1 LRDPRVSLRKSFRTE
16 QPRSYS
22 ENSFASGT
30 NFREPVSMKSRELM
44 SGDKRM
50 GDWNMLE
57 LWRSMG
63 TLCHGVVI
71 VLAIM
76 LVRSL
81 GVSAS
86 RALRY
91 RMAREQSKAYIYQT
105 IESFRDGKLDQAI
118 VVAEHNTRS
127 HIARVVAAG
136 LMDFQA
142 AQEGMPEKAVI
153 EEVQR
158 SLERSSAETTEEMKR
173 GLSGIATIA
182 ATAPF
187 VGLFGTV
194 IGILNA
200 FRSIDVMHATEIKV
214 IAGPISEAL
223 LTTAIGLS
231 VAVPAVWCYNLLTN
245 QMDAFGVE
253 MQNCALELV
262 TYLRA
267 RQVDVRKDFRAPIIS
282 E

>member
-1 LRDPRVSLRKSFRTE
+1 MEKS
-16 QPRSYS
+16 Q
-22 ENSFASGT
+22 GT
-30 NFREPVSMKSRELM
+30 
-44 SGDKRM
+44 KRGSM
-50 GDWNMLE
+50 GDWKLVE
-57 LWRSMG
+57 LWNSMG

-76 LVRSL
+76 FVRSL
-81 GVSAS
+81 SVAGG

-91 RMAREQSKAYIYQT
+91 KLAREQSMAYIAET
-105 IESFRDGKLDQAI
+105 TVPFREGKLEEAI
-118 VVAEHNTRS
+118 VLAENNKKS
-127 HIARVVAAG
+127 HIARIVAAG
-136 LMDFQA
+136 LLDFQA
-142 AQEGMPEKAVI
+142 TPHGMPDQHVMEGVR
-153 EEVQR
+153 R
-158 SLERSSAETTEEMKR
+158 SLDRSSAETTEEMKR

-200 FRSIDVMHATEIKV
+200 FRNIDTTHATSIKV

-231 VAVPAVWCYNLLTN
+231 VAVPAVWCYNLLTT

-253 MQNCALELV
+253 MQSCGLELMS
-262 TYLRA
+262 YLRA
-267 RQVDVRKDFRAPIIS
+267 RQSGFHRELNGGRLEMI

>member
-1 LRDPRVSLRKSFRTE
+1 
-16 QPRSYS
+16 
-22 ENSFASGT
+22 
-30 NFREPVSMKSRELM
+30 
-44 SGDKRM
+44 M
-50 GDWNMLE
+50 GGWNLIE

-71 VLAIM
+71 ILAIM
-76 LVRSL
+76 FVRSM
-81 GVSAS
+81 GVSAG

-91 RMAREQSKAYIYQT
+91 RLAREQSKAYIA
-105 IESFRDGKLDQAI
+105 ECNMPLAEGRLEQAI
-118 VVAEHNTRS
+118 VVAEHNRKS
-127 HIARVVAAG
+127 HIAKIVAAG
-136 LMDFQA
+136 LLDYQA
-142 AQEGMPEKAVI
+142 APEGMPDEHVM
-153 EEVQR
+153 EGVQR
-158 SLERSSAETTEEMKR
+158 SLDRSSAEAAEEMKC
-173 GLSGIATIA
+173 GLSGVATIA

-200 FRSIDVMHATEIKV
+200 FRNIGLTHATEIKV
-214 IAGPISEAL
+214 IAGSISEAL

-253 MQNCALELV
+253 MQSCGLELMS
-262 TYLRA
+262 YLRA
-267 RQVDVRKDFRAPIIS
+267 RQAEMCRERRI

>member
-1 LRDPRVSLRKSFRTE
+1 
-16 QPRSYS
+16 
-22 ENSFASGT
+22 
-30 NFREPVSMKSRELM
+30 
-44 SGDKRM
+44 M
-50 GDWNMLE
+50 GEWNLLE

-76 LVRSL
+76 FLRSV

-91 RMAREQSKAYIYQT
+91 RLAREQSKAYIVET
-105 IESFRDGKLDQAI
+105 VNSFREGELDQAI
-118 VVAEHNTRS
+118 ILAEGNKRS
-127 HIARVVAAG
+127 HIANIVVAG
-136 LMDFQA
+136 LLDFQA
-142 AQEGMPEKAVI
+142 APDGMPEQQVM
-153 EEVQR
+153 EGVQR

-173 GLSGIATIA
+173 GLSGLATIA

-200 FRSIDVMHATEIKV
+200 FRSIDMMHATAIKV
-214 IAGPISEAL
+214 IAGSISEAL

-245 QMDAFGVE
+245 QMDAFGAE

-267 RQVDVRKDFRAPIIS
+267 RQVGVQKDMRAPIIS
-282 E
+282 G

>member
-1 LRDPRVSLRKSFRTE
+1 VGE
-16 QPRSYS
+16 
-22 ENSFASGT
+22 
-30 NFREPVSMKSRELM
+30 
-44 SGDKRM
+44 
-50 GDWNMLE
+50 WNMLE

-76 LVRSL
+76 FVRSL

-91 RMAREQSKAYIYQT
+91 RLAREQSKAYIFET
-105 IESFRDGKLDQAI
+105 IDSFREGKLEHAI
-118 VVAEHNTRS
+118 VVAERNKRS
-127 HIARVVAAG
+127 HIASIVTAG
-136 LMDFQA
+136 LLDFQA
-142 AQEGMPEKAVI
+142 APDGMPEQQVI
-153 EEVQR
+153 EGVQR

-173 GLSGIATIA
+173 GLSGLATIA

-200 FRSIDVMHATEIKV
+200 FRSIDVMHATAIKV
-214 IAGPISEAL
+214 IAGSISEAL

-231 VAVPAVWCYNLLTN
+231 VAVPAVWCYNLLTS

-267 RQVDVRKDFRAPIIS
+267 RQVGLHKDMRAPVIS
-282 E
+282 G

>member
-1 LRDPRVSLRKSFRTE
+1 
-16 QPRSYS
+16 
-22 ENSFASGT
+22 
-30 NFREPVSMKSRELM
+30 
-44 SGDKRM
+44 M
-50 GDWNMLE
+50 GEWNLLE

-76 LVRSL
+76 FLRSV

-91 RMAREQSKAYIYQT
+91 RLAREQSKAYIVET
-105 IESFRDGKLDQAI
+105 VNSFREGELDQAI
-118 VVAEHNTRS
+118 VLAEGNKRS
-127 HIARVVAAG
+127 HIANIVVAG
-136 LMDFQA
+136 LLDFQA
-142 AQEGMPEKAVI
+142 APDGMPEQQVM
-153 EEVQR
+153 EGVQR

-173 GLSGIATIA
+173 GLSGLATIA

-200 FRSIDVMHATEIKV
+200 FRSIDMMHATAIKF
-214 IAGPISEAL
+214 IAGSISEAL

-245 QMDAFGVE
+245 QMDAFGAE

-267 RQVDVRKDFRAPIIS
+267 RQVGVQKDMRAPIIS
-282 E
+282 G

>member
-1 LRDPRVSLRKSFRTE
+1 
-16 QPRSYS
+16 
-22 ENSFASGT
+22 
-30 NFREPVSMKSRELM
+30 
-44 SGDKRM
+44 M
-50 GDWNMLE
+50 GDWNMVE

-71 VLAIM
+71 VLAM
-76 LVRSL
+76 MFVRSM
-81 GVSAS
+81 GVTAS

-91 RMAREQSKAYIYQT
+91 RLAREQSVAYIAET
-105 IESFRDGKLDQAI
+105 LVPFRDGQLDQAI
-118 VVAEHNTRS
+118 VLAEHNKRS
-127 HIARVVAAG
+127 HIASVVAAG
-136 LMDFQA
+136 LLDFQA
-142 AQEGMPEKAVI
+142 APDGMSEQQVI
-153 EEVQR
+153 EGVQR

-173 GLSGIATIA
+173 GLCGLATIA

-200 FRSIDVMHATEIKV
+200 FRSIDVMHATAIKV
-214 IAGPISEAL
+214 IAGSISEAL

-253 MQNCALELV
+253 MQNCALELLS
-262 TYLRA
+262 YLRA
-267 RQVDVRKDFRAPIIS
+267 RQARAQTHTAA
-282 E
+282 ERFAAGR

>member
-1 LRDPRVSLRKSFRTE
+1 
-16 QPRSYS
+16 
-22 ENSFASGT
+22 
-30 NFREPVSMKSRELM
+30 
-44 SGDKRM
+44 M
-50 GDWNMLE
+50 GEWNMLE

-76 LVRSL
+76 FVRSIS
-81 GVSAS
+81 VTAS

-91 RMAREQSKAYIYQT
+91 RLAREQSLTYIAQT
-105 IESFRDGKLDQAI
+105 VVPFREGKLEQAI
-118 VVAEHNTRS
+118 VAAERNKKS
-127 HIARVVAAG
+127 HIASVVAAG
-136 LMDFQA
+136 LLDFQA
-142 AQEGMPEKAVI
+142 APKGMPEQHVI
-153 EEVQR
+153 EGVQR
-158 SLERSSAETTEEMKR
+158 SLERSSAETNEEMKR
-173 GLSGIATIA
+173 GLSGLATIA

-200 FRSIDVMHATEIKV
+200 FRSIDIAHATAIKV
-214 IAGPISEAL
+214 IAGSISEAL

-253 MQNCALELV
+253 MQNCALELLS
-262 TYLRA
+262 YLRA
-267 RQVDVRKDFRAPIIS
+267 RQVGVQKVLRTPAIS
-282 E
+282 D

>member
-1 LRDPRVSLRKSFRTE
+1 
-16 QPRSYS
+16 
-22 ENSFASGT
+22 
-30 NFREPVSMKSRELM
+30 
-44 SGDKRM
+44 M
-50 GDWNMLE
+50 GEWNLLE

-76 LVRSL
+76 FLRSV

-91 RMAREQSKAYIYQT
+91 RLAREQSKAYIVET
-105 IESFRDGKLDQAI
+105 VNSFREGELDQAI
-118 VVAEHNTRS
+118 VLAEGNKRS
-127 HIARVVAAG
+127 HIANIVVAG
-136 LMDFQA
+136 LLDFQA
-142 AQEGMPEKAVI
+142 APDGMPEQQVM
-153 EEVQR
+153 EGVQR

-173 GLSGIATIA
+173 GLSGLATIA

-200 FRSIDVMHATEIKV
+200 FRSIDMMHATAIKV
-214 IAGPISEAL
+214 IAGSISEAL

-245 QMDAFGVE
+245 QMDAFGAE

-267 RQVDVRKDFRAPIIS
+267 RQVGVQKD
-282 E
+282 

>member
-1 LRDPRVSLRKSFRTE
+1 
-16 QPRSYS
+16 
-22 ENSFASGT
+22 
-30 NFREPVSMKSRELM
+30 
-44 SGDKRM
+44 M
-50 GDWNMLE
+50 GDWNLVE

-71 VLAIM
+71 VLVVMFMRA
-76 LVRSL
+76 VA
-81 GVSAS
+81 VSTG
-86 RALRY
+86 RAMRY
-91 RMAREQSKAYIYQT
+91 KLAREQSRAYIA
-105 IESFRDGKLDQAI
+105 ECSAPLLEGKFEQAI
-118 VVAEHNTRS
+118 VAAEQNKKS
-127 HIARVVAAG
+127 HIAQVVAAG
-136 LMDFQA
+136 LLDFQSA
-142 AQEGMPEKAVI
+142 PESMPEKAVM
-153 EEVQR
+153 EGVQR

-200 FRSIDVMHATEIKV
+200 FRSIGVTHATEIRV
-214 IAGPISEAL
+214 IAGSISEAL

-253 MQNCALELV
+253 MQNCGLELMS
-262 TYLRA
+262 YLRA
-267 RQVDVRKDFRAPIIS
+267 RQAGVRRETRLPVIPG
-282 E
+282 

>member
-1 LRDPRVSLRKSFRTE
+1 
-16 QPRSYS
+16 
-22 ENSFASGT
+22 
-30 NFREPVSMKSRELM
+30 
-44 SGDKRM
+44 M
-50 GDWNMLE
+50 GDWNLLE

-71 VLAIM
+71 VLGIM
-76 LVRSL
+76 FVRSL

-91 RMAREQSKAYIYQT
+91 RLAREQSKAYIVET
-105 IESFRDGKLDQAI
+105 IDSFRDGKLDQAI
-118 VVAEHNTRS
+118 VAAEGNKRS
-127 HIARVVAAG
+127 HIATVVVAG
-136 LMDFQA
+136 LLDFQA
-142 AQEGMPEKAVI
+142 APHGMPEQQVI
-153 EEVQR
+153 EGVER
-158 SLERSSAETTEEMKR
+158 SLERSSAETTEELKR
-173 GLSGIATIA
+173 GLSGLATIA

-200 FRSIDVMHATEIKV
+200 FRSIDIARATAIKV
-214 IAGPISEAL
+214 IAGSISEAL

-253 MQNCALELV
+253 MQNCSLELV

-267 RQVDVRKDFRAPIIS
+267 RQVGVQKDMRAPIIS
-282 E
+282 G

>member
-1 LRDPRVSLRKSFRTE
+1 MP
-16 QPRSYS
+16 
-22 ENSFASGT
+22 GT
-30 NFREPVSMKSRELM
+30 NFGEAVSIAESQGTNARKA
-44 SGDKRM
+44 M
-50 GDWNMLE
+50 GDWNLPE

-71 VLAIM
+71 VLGIM
-76 LVRSL
+76 FVRSL
-81 GVSAS
+81 SVAAG
-86 RALRY
+86 RARRY
-91 RMAREQSKAYIYQT
+91 RLAREQSRAYIT
-105 IESFRDGKLDQAI
+105 KTAVPFRDGRLEEAI
-118 VVAEHNTRS
+118 VLAEQNKRS

-136 LMDFQA
+136 LLDFQA
-142 AQEGMPEKAVI
+142 TPQGMPEQHVI
-153 EEVQR
+153 EGVKR

-200 FRSIDVMHATEIKV
+200 FRNIDASQATSIRV

-253 MQNCALELV
+253 MQNCALELLS
-262 TYLRA
+262 YLRA
-267 RQVDVRKDFRAPIIS
+267 RQAGFQRNMNSAQL
-282 E
+282 ENME

>member
-1 LRDPRVSLRKSFRTE
+1 
-16 QPRSYS
+16 
-22 ENSFASGT
+22 
-30 NFREPVSMKSRELM
+30 
-44 SGDKRM
+44 M
-50 GDWNMLE
+50 GEWNLLE

-76 LVRSL
+76 FLRSV

-91 RMAREQSKAYIYQT
+91 RLAREQSKAYIVET
-105 IESFRDGKLDQAI
+105 VNSFREGELDQAI
-118 VVAEHNTRS
+118 ILAEGNKRS
-127 HIARVVAAG
+127 HIANIVVAG
-136 LMDFQA
+136 LLDFQA
-142 AQEGMPEKAVI
+142 APDGMPEQQVM
-153 EEVQR
+153 EGVQR

-173 GLSGIATIA
+173 GLSGLATIA

-200 FRSIDVMHATEIKV
+200 FRSIDMMHATAIKV
-214 IAGPISEAL
+214 IAGSISEAL

-267 RQVDVRKDFRAPIIS
+267 RQVGVQKDMRAPIIS
-282 E
+282 G

>member
-1 LRDPRVSLRKSFRTE
+1 
-16 QPRSYS
+16 
-22 ENSFASGT
+22 
-30 NFREPVSMKSRELM
+30 
-44 SGDKRM
+44 M
-50 GDWNMLE
+50 GDWHLLE
-57 LWRSMG
+57 YWRSMG
-63 TLCHGVVI
+63 TLCHGVVM
-71 VLAIM
+71 VLVVM
-76 LVRSL
+76 FVRSL
-81 GVSAS
+81 SVAAG

-91 RMAREQSKAYIYQT
+91 KLAREQSRAYIA
-105 IESFRDGKLDQAI
+105 ECSVPFAEGKLEEAI
-118 VVAEHNTRS
+118 VAAEQNKKS

-136 LMDFQA
+136 LLDFQA
-142 AQEGMPEKAVI
+142 ANRVMPEKAVI
-153 EEVQR
+153 EGVQR

-200 FRSIDVMHATEIKV
+200 FRSIGLTHETAIKV
-214 IAGPISEAL
+214 IAGSISEAL

-253 MQNCALELV
+253 MQNCTLELLS
-262 TYLRA
+262 YLRA
-267 RQVDVRKDFRAPIIS
+267 RQAGVQKDLRAPAIA

>member
-1 LRDPRVSLRKSFRTE
+1 
-16 QPRSYS
+16 
-22 ENSFASGT
+22 
-30 NFREPVSMKSRELM
+30 
-44 SGDKRM
+44 M
-50 GDWNMLE
+50 GEWNMLE

-76 LVRSL
+76 FVRSV

-91 RMAREQSKAYIYQT
+91 RLAREQSKAYIFET
-105 IESFRDGKLDQAI
+105 VDSFREGKLDQAI
-118 VVAEHNTRS
+118 VAAEGNKRS
-127 HIARVVAAG
+127 HIANVVAAS
-136 LMDFQA
+136 LLDFQA
-142 AQEGMPEKAVI
+142 APEGMPERQVI
-153 EEVQR
+153 EGVQR

-173 GLSGIATIA
+173 GLSGLATIA

-200 FRSIDVMHATEIKV
+200 FRSIDVMHATAIKV
-214 IAGPISEAL
+214 IAGSISEAL

-231 VAVPAVWCYNLLTN
+231 VAVPAVWCYNLLTS

-267 RQVDVRKDFRAPIIS
+267 RQVGLHKEMRAPIIFG
-282 E
+282 